1 MLRHLGPVSLFSKVR
16 HPTSWPGSQSV
27 TSVVLYP
34 ELLESASWISHEV
47 LLLKGCLNRLASSTP
62 CDKAQGSQALYVL
75 LSQVPSI
82 AHLKLSRFLTRL
94 QKGEGE
100 RGRGRGI

>member
-27 TSVVLYP
+27 TSVVLFP
-34 ELLESASWISHEV
+34 ELLESASWISYEV

-62 CDKAQGSQALYVL
+62 CDKAQGSQALSVSL
-75 LSQVPSI
+75 FQVSSI
-82 AHLKLSRFLTRL
+82 AHLKLSSS
-94 QKGEGE
+94 
-100 RGRGRGI
+100 

>member
-27 TSVVLYP
+27 TSVVLFP

-47 LLLKGCLNRLASSTP
+47 LLLKGCLIRLASSTP
-62 CDKAQGSQALYVL
+62 CDEAQRSQTLCGS
-75 LSQVPSI
+75 LSQSP
-82 AHLKLSRFLTRL
+82 
-94 QKGEGE
+94 
-100 RGRGRGI
+100 